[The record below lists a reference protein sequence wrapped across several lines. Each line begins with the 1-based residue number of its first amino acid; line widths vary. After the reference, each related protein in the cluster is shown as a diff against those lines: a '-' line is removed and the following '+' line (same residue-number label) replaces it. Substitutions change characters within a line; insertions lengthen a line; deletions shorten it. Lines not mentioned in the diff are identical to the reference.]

1 MRAWKK
7 VAVAVL
13 MCCLTGWAGI
23 PLAVGQDKPA
33 GSGAPDPRLKSLVG
47 TWEGRVELKTS
58 MEEPSRVLVIREKAG
73 QLEGRW
79 GIPGKGLERVV
90 LSTELDGS
98 RPKIS
103 FKNKAGNT
111 YALELVKE
119 DWLSGKMVL
128 TGGGRGTS
136 ATDRPVQLERKKK

>member
-1 MRAWKK
+1 MRASMSLV
-7 VAVAVL
+7 VAVAVFGL
-13 MCCLTGWAGI
+13 AAWATAPAI
-23 PLAVGQDKPA
+23 GQDKPA
-33 GSGAPDPRLKSLVG
+33 ASGALDPCLKSLVG

-58 MEEPSRVLVIREKAG
+58 MEEPGRVLVVRERAG
-73 QLEGRW
+73 QLEGRF

-90 LSTELDGS
+90 LSTDFDGG

-111 YALELVKE
+111 YTLELVKE

-128 TGGGRGTS
+128 SGGGRGTS
-136 ATDRPVQLERKKK
+136 VTDRPVQLERKK

>member
-1 MRAWKK
+1 M
-7 VAVAVL
+7 
-13 MCCLTGWAGI
+13 
-23 PLAVGQDKPA
+23 
-33 GSGAPDPRLKSLVG
+33 
-47 TWEGRVELKTS
+47 ELKTS
-58 MEEPSRVLVIREKAG
+58 MEEPSRVLVIQEKAG
-73 QLEGRW
+73 HLEGRF

-90 LSTELDGS
+90 LSTEFDGS

-119 DWLSGKMVL
+119 DWLSGKMIL

-136 ATDRPVQLERKKK
+136 ATDRPIQLERKK